1 MFGTKYSTNKII
13 NLHFVAKLN
22 SLTIFVILHLKS
34 TMAYKGNDKILLD
47 GLKNGLEDSYEKL
60 FMTYYAQLVVFAQ
73 KILGDE
79 DLSRDM
85 VQDVF
90 VMFYEKRKELN
101 IHTSL
106 KSHLYQTVRN
116 RCLNQIKRTQIR
128 RDHHADM
135 FVDKKRQEAFFED
148 KVLETELEAR
158 IFKVVESLPKQCRRI
173 FEMSRYEGVTNQ
185 EIADKLSLSKRTVE
199 TQISKALKTLRK
211 QLKNH
216 VDVALLFVLWL
227 MS

>member
-1 MFGTKYSTNKII
+1 
-13 NLHFVAKLN
+13 
-22 SLTIFVILHLKS
+22 
-34 TMAYKGNDKILLD
+34 MAYKGSDKILLD
-47 GLKNGLEDSYEKL
+47 GLRDGLEEAYEEL

-73 KILGDE
+73 KILVDE

-90 VMFYEKRKELN
+90 VMFYEKREELN

-128 RDHHADM
+128 RDYNADL
-135 FVDKKRQEAFFED
+135 FIDKKRQEANFDD
-148 KVLETELEAR
+148 KMLETELELR
-158 IFKVVESLPKQCRRI
+158 ISKIVESLPKQCKRI

-185 EIADKLSLSKRTVE
+185 EIANKLNLSKRTVE
-199 TQISKALKTLRK
+199 TQISKALKKLRN
-211 QLKNH
+211 QLRGH
-216 VDVALLFVLWL
+216 VDVALFFALWL